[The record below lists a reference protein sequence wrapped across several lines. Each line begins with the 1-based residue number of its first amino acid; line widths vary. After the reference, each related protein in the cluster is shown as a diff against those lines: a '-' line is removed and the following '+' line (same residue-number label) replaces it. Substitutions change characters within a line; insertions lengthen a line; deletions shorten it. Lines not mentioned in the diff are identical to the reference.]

1 VTFLGFTFP
10 ANHFAELSRMDK
22 HDQAYGDNLLPH
34 DCTNSLV
41 IVPSCLPLKVSLPFR
56 HLIAA
61 PLSRQ
66 DESQAENVPLQH
78 QTCFIHCGVSGRRHA
93 RPVEIGPGCAIAT
106 EWDESPR

>member
-1 VTFLGFTFP
+1 
-10 ANHFAELSRMDK
+10 MDE
-22 HDQAYGDNLLPH
+22 HDQAYGANLLQH

-41 IVPSCLPLKVSLPFR
+41 IVPSCLPSVVSLPFR

-66 DESQAENVPLQH
+66 DESQAENVPLRH
-78 QTCFIHCGVSGRRHA
+78 QPCFIHIGVDGRLHA
-93 RPVEIGPGCAIAT
+93 KPTEILPGWTIAT